1 MKRKEIVKLQAL
13 KNEYKTFNLNLES
26 YGIVLLNENSMSK
39 VLFLNNKIVG
49 DYAIATI
56 KDKDLVKFDGE
67 LPDITLAEFDNYLKE
82 NIEKLKT
89 KTSFADLVFNE
100 YDSVELIV
108 EKDRYSKYGIHKG
121 ETGVVAENYGV
132 KKDILVDFT
141 GVNKNGEI
149 YGDCIS
155 VSKDDLKL
163 VKKNIG

>member
-67 LPDITLAEFDNYLKE
+67 IPDITLAEFDNYLKE

-141 GVNKNGEI
+141 GVNKNGEV